1 MKEACNCG
9 RTGEVEDREPVYLGD
24 GEHALR
30 CPDCGHLE
38 DLHCPPATPERP
50 YSKSLHAGGIGRYA
64 GLRRSGQC
72 RPHGLRSSRQTAGK
86 TFTG

>member
-1 MKEACNCG
+1 MKEACYCA
-9 RTGEVEDREPVYLGD
+9 RTGEVEERKPVYLGD

-38 DLHCPPATPERP
+38 DLHWLSRAAREPILR
-50 YSKSLHAGGIGRYA
+50 SLHVGGWKDA